1 MKKQYFYKYIY
12 LFAFIFLAF
21 QMNLLKAQNVEFEK
35 AYFPGRKAELS
46 EAKSQLEKGNKLFE
60 AGGGNYL
67 LALEPFTK
75 ANNFNPNNA
84 LLNYRLGICY
94 LYTIQKNKSIAFFE
108 KAIQL
113 NPAVAPDIHLVL
125 GEAYQLNYDLDKAI
139 SEFKKYQQNLS
150 PFNMETERK
159 SIEKKIKEC
168 ETGKDLVAK
177 PVRVSIDNLG
187 STVNSIYP
195 DYSPIVNAD
204 ETVLIFTSRRADTYG
219 GNKDPFD
226 NMYFEDVYFSYKKN
240 NIWTLATN
248 ADDPINTKSHD
259 ATVGL
264 SPDAHKL
271 FVYRGDKGGD
281 IYVSALEGD
290 KWSTPKKLP
299 KPINLTESQETSA
312 SFTYNGTTIF
322 FVSDRLG
329 GYGGKDIYTSTL
341 GPKGKWSEP
350 TNLGAAINTEYDEEG
365 VFMHPDGKTMYFS
378 SQGHNTMGGFDI
390 FKSVYEDG
398 KWSEP
403 ENIGYPINTPDND
416 VFLTVSAS
424 GKHGYYS
431 STQTNGMGDDDI
443 YMISFLVPEKPLI
456 ASNEDNLLASLTA
469 PVSETV
475 IEKMITVNTAQ
486 LTILKGKILDEKT
499 RESLA
504 AIIKLTD
511 NSKNELLATFE
522 SNSTTGEY
530 LISLPSGKNYSI
542 AVEAQGYLFYSEN
555 QDIPT
560 AAQYQE
566 IINDILLKKIEVGK
580 SIVLRNIFFDTG
592 KSTLRPESYAELG
605 ILYQLLSDNPKM
617 RIEISGHTDN
627 KGSAALNKKLSESR
641 AKSVV
646 DYLISKGIDASRL
659 EYKGYGFDMPIAPND
674 TEAGRQQNRR
684 TEFKVIGTN

>member
-1 MKKQYFYKYIY
+1 MMVIQTSI
-12 LFAFIFLAF
+12 IE
-21 QMNLLKAQNVEFEK
+21 AQNVEFEK
-35 AYFPGRKAELS
+35 AYFPGRKAELN
-46 EAKSQLEKGNKLFE
+46 EAKSQLDKGNKLFE
-60 AGGGNYL
+60 TGGGNYL
-67 LALEPFTK
+67 LAIEPYTK
-75 ANNFNPNNA
+75 AYNFNPNNA

-94 LYTIQKNKSIAFFE
+94 LYSIQKTKSISFFE
-108 KAIQL
+108 KAILL
-113 NPAVAPDIHLVL
+113 NPTVAPDLHLVL
-125 GEAYQLNYDLDKAI
+125 GEAYQLNYEFDKAI
-139 SEFKKYQQNLS
+139 TEYKKYQQNLS
-150 PFNMETERK
+150 PFNMEKERK
-159 SIEKKIKEC
+159 YIEKKIKEC
-168 ETGKDLVAK
+168 ETGKDLVTK
-177 PVRVSIDNLG
+177 PVRVFIDNLG

-195 DYSPIVNAD
+195 DYSPIINAD
-204 ETVLIFTSRRADTYG
+204 ETVLIFTSRRPDTYG
-219 GNKDPFD
+219 GKKDPSD
-226 NMYFEDVYFSYKKN
+226 NQYLEDVYFSYKKN
-240 NIWTLATN
+240 NIWIPAIN

-264 SPDAHKL
+264 SPDAHRL
-271 FVYRGDKGGD
+271 FIYRGEKGGD
-281 IYVSALEGD
+281 IFVSNLEGD

-299 KPINLTESQETSA
+299 KPINLSESQETSA

-322 FVSDRLG
+322 FVSDREG

-350 TNLGAAINTEYDEEG
+350 TNLGPTINTEYDEEG

-390 FKSVYEDG
+390 FKTVYENG

-424 GKHGYYS
+424 GKHAYYS
-431 STQTNGMGDDDI
+431 STQADGLGDDDI
-443 YMISFLVPEKPLI
+443 YMITFLGPEKPLI

-499 RESLA
+499 REPIGA
-504 AIIKLTD
+504 TIKLTD
-511 NSKNELLATFE
+511 NNKNELLATFE
-522 SNSTTGEY
+522 SNSSTGEY
-530 LISLPSGKNYSI
+530 LISLPSGKNYGI

-555 QDIPT
+555 QDIP
-560 AAQYQE
+560 AASQYQE

-659 EYKGYGFDMPIAPND
+659 EYKGYGFDKPIATND
-674 TEAGRQQNRR
+674 TEAGRQENRR